1 MVPVGNLKKM
11 VELYSIFYANGCKII
26 TDDILNSTIENQKWF
41 FYGYYLADGYKCY
54 NDITKNIKITTKN
67 KLSASHYYL
76 LGRNLGFKVSIND
89 RSDKLNVFT
98 LTMSSKMRKTENKIK
113 KIRDL
118 GKTKD
123 FVYDLETEDGTFQAG
138 VGQLIVKNTDSCY
151 VIFPEPV
158 DSDGTLTTLF
168 KTAEHAAHEISK
180 TFKKPIELEFE
191 KFMFPLILSKKKKY
205 IYVEWTNAKHHNGE
219 IEAKGMELVRRDN
232 CQYIKDTLESIL
244 HPIMFK
250 NDLESGKKE
259 AEKCIDILIRGE
271 VPIKKLI
278 LSKNLRA
285 DYKGF
290 EKIYNKDRTSYEWER
305 TKEKIIKDPDTGK
318 RIKTGEMI
326 KSDEMPCMAHVA
338 LVEKMRERDPNS
350 APKPGDRVPFVYID
364 IGDPKALSWKKTED
378 PVYVI
383 ENGIPIDSLYY
394 LEHQLR
400 NPLKTIFDILLGEL
414 KCNELFNR
422 KSLLEAKQRE
432 KISIGNSKRK
442 QEGNKDIR
450 TFFLKMS

>member
-1 MVPVGNLKKM
+1 MNSIYGFTGAVVGALPCLEISQSVTGCGRQMIEQTSNLAVTKFNCQ
-11 VELYSIFYANGCKII
+11 VV
-26 TDDILNSTIENQKWF
+26 
-41 FYGYYLADGYKCY
+41 YGD
-54 NDITKNIKITTKN
+54 
-67 KLSASHYYL
+67 
-76 LGRNLGFKVSIND
+76 
-89 RSDKLNVFT
+89 
-98 LTMSSKMRKTENKIK
+98 
-113 KIRDL
+113 
-118 GKTKD
+118 
-123 FVYDLETEDGTFQAG
+123 
-138 VGQLIVKNTDSCY
+138 TDSCY

-168 KTAEHAAHEISK
+168 KTAEHAAREISK

-350 APKPGDRVPFVYID
+350 APKPGDRVPFVYVTCE
-364 IGDPKALSWKKTED
+364 DPKALAAERVED
-378 PVYVI
+378 PEYVV
-383 ENGIPIDSLYY
+383 EYGVPIDYY
-394 LEHQLR
+394 YYFVHQLH
-400 NPLKTIFDILLGEL
+400 NPLENLFNILLGEKECKKL
-414 KCNELFNR
+414 LNR
-422 KSLLEAKQRE
+422 PSVIEAKKKGE
-432 KISIGNSKRK
+432 SSIGR
-442 QEGNKDIR
+442 
-450 TFFLKMS
+450 F